1 MNPRQRQGFLLVVIA
16 AAGLVGVFLLIASY
30 VSNVSREVGPM
41 TKVLVLTRPVQTNAS
56 VPTTIIT
63 EKSLPA
69 KWAPP
74 TALTDPL
81 QTEGLVA
88 ASVLPVGHYLQ
99 QGDLK
104 APPTLT
110 PKRVEIGVYFNPET
124 GLLGQ
129 LAAGDL
135 VDIIATY
142 STENQSTTRN
152 SAQVVVPNVKVLNI
166 GPATSTGAGNGGISQ
181 AVYFSLTPEDALK
194 VSYAQSFGHQL
205 RLALVAAGT
214 SGPPVTPHPYQPTP

>member
-1 MNPRQRQGFLLVVIA
+1 M
-16 AAGLVGVFLLIASY
+16 
-30 VSNVSREVGPM
+30 
-41 TKVLVLTRPVQTNAS
+41 
-56 VPTTIIT
+56 
-63 EKSLPA
+63 

-81 QTEGLVA
+81 QTTALVA
-88 ASVLPVGHYLQ
+88 ATVLPAGHYLQ

-110 PKRVEIGVYFNPET
+110 PERVEIGIYFDPET

-129 LAAGDL
+129 IAAGDL

-142 STENQSTTRN
+142 AGDHQTTRN
-152 SAQVVVPNVKVLNI
+152 SAQVVVPSVKVLSI
-166 GPATSTGAGNGGISQ
+166 GPVTSSAGSTGGLSQ
-181 AVYFSLTPEDALK
+181 AVYFSLTPQDSLK

-205 RLALVAAGT
+205 RLALVAPGT
-214 SGPPVTPHPYQPTP
+214 SGSPVTPHPYQPLP